1 MNVLVAGGVVFDSSV
16 VSTESERVPE
26 PGLQDMSVDSRTW
39 REVLADRIPV
49 SVAEEIDVY
58 ENQLELRKQEKL
70 KETVFAELRLRRGA
84 YGQRYD
90 NGQRYD
96 GTETQDIPFPRRGLT
111 KGPDTEWDAP
121 GMQRIKIPFGKLS
134 AEQVE
139 VLADC
144 AEEYSN
150 AVLHITTRQ
159 DIQLHF
165 IDIEDT
171 PDMHRRLA
179 SVGITTREACGN
191 SVRNVTGCPKAGIC
205 RNEQFD
211 ISPYA
216 NAETWFLL
224 GHRDVQDFGRKFK
237 IAYSGC
243 EDEGCA
249 RVMMHDLGFVAAVRT
264 IDGSEER
271 GFRVVVGGGLGA
283 VPHVAK
289 ELYEFMPESQMLPV
303 SQAIARVYARLGQKQ
318 NRNKARI
325 KFLVAKLGIEEFRRL
340 VDEEIETLEEDPRWS
355 DWLDEAHLPVIE
367 GLSEAATDGSAE
379 SKPGFADWLK
389 TNVYEQRQ
397 EGFVAVTVNLPLGDI
412 TSRQARKLADIMRQY
427 APDAM
432 RTTVDQNFF
441 LRWIHDQDLVA
452 LYNDLYVAKLGL
464 AGAGTIADVTTCPGT
479 DTCKLGISS
488 SRGLGS
494 ELRERFEDRGLHFD
508 PLLKDVQVKVSGCP
522 NSCGMHHLADIG
534 FYGSSRNVGAF
545 KVPHFQLLLGG
556 SLEKNAGN
564 YGMAVGAVPSKR
576 VPETVDRLLDLF
588 TEEHEVGESFRG
600 WVTRVGKKP
609 IKERIKDLLEVPA
622 YEVDPT
628 YYIDWHDAREYS
640 IGDIGVGECAG
651 EVVTLTQF
659 SLANAESKTFDASV
673 IVDDP
678 NSTESEAT
686 EAAGEA
692 YEAIIFAAQG
702 LLKHED
708 PDVKSDPGQVFS
720 RFQREFIE
728 TELFFERFIGSK
740 EWGYFQAAHEAGGE
754 ARDRDEARR
763 RVEESQLFIEAAHAC
778 YTRLLQTQA
787 SGNGE
792 GVKVAR

>member
-1 MNVLVAGGVVFDSSV
+1 MNVPVAGGVVFESNV
-16 VSTESERVPE
+16 VSTEFERAPGS
-26 PGLQDMSVDSRTW
+26 GLQPMNADSRTW
-39 REVLADRIPV
+39 KEVLADRIPA

-58 ENQLELRKQEKL
+58 ENQMELRKQDKLEEK
-70 KETVFAELRLRRGA
+70 VFAELRLRRGA

-96 GTETQDIPFPRRGLT
+96 GAETQDIPFPRRGLT

-205 RNEQFD
+205 REEQFD

-216 NAETWFLL
+216 KAETWFLL

-243 EDEGCA
+243 EHVGCA

-264 IDGSEER
+264 VDGSEER

-303 SQAIARVYARLGQKQ
+303 SQAIARVYARLGQKR

-340 VDEEIETLEEDPRWS
+340 VDEELESLEEDPRWS
-355 DWLDEAHLPVIE
+355 DWLDTAHLPVIE

-379 SKPGFADWLK
+379 PEPGFADWSK

-412 TSRQARKLADIMRQY
+412 TSRQSRKLADIMRQY

-441 LRWIHDQDLVA
+441 LRWIHQQDLVA
-452 LYNDLYVAKLGL
+452 LYNDLYAAKLGL
-464 AGAGTIADVTTCPGT
+464 SGAGTIADVTTCPGT
-479 DTCKLGISS
+479 DTCKLGIAS
-488 SRGLGS
+488 SRGLGA

-508 PLLKDVQVKVSGCP
+508 PLLKGVQVKVSGCP

-534 FYGSSRNVGAF
+534 FYGSSRNVGGF

-556 SLEKNAGN
+556 SLEENAGN
-564 YGMAVGAVPSKR
+564 YGLAIGAVPSKR
-576 VPETVDRLLDLF
+576 VPETVDRLLELF
-588 TEEHEVGESFRG
+588 TEEHEVGETFRT
-600 WVTRVGKKP
+600 WVTRVGKKT
-609 IKERIKDLLEVPA
+609 IKERLKDLLEVPA
-622 YEVDPT
+622 YEADPT

-659 SLANAESKTFDASV
+659 SLASAESRVFDASV

-678 NSTESEAT
+678 NSTESEAR

-692 YEAIIFAAQG
+692 YEAIVLAAQG

-708 PDVKSDPGQVFS
+708 PDVKSDPGAVFP

-740 EWGYFQAAHEAGGE
+740 EWGYFQAAHEAGGD

-792 GVKVAR
+792 GVKVPR